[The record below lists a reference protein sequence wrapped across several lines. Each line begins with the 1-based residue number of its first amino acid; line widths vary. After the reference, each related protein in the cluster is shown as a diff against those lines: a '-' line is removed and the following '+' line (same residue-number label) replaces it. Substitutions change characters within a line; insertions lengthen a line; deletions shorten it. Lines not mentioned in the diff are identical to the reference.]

1 MNDDKTIKITQLRE
15 FLSLVQ
21 TDERARTF
29 MVTLHD
35 SVNEAHQKLRV
46 KGTRITIRQVTEE
59 YMNTYMHLSKSKYID
74 EYPGGDIFEKSM
86 NFTISKLKKKEGE
99 EI

>member
-1 MNDDKTIKITQLRE
+1 
-15 FLSLVQ
+15 
-21 TDERARTF
+21 
-29 MVTLHD
+29 
-35 SVNEAHQKLRV
+35 
-46 KGTRITIRQVTEE
+46 
-59 YMNTYMHLSKSKYID
+59 MHLSKSKYID